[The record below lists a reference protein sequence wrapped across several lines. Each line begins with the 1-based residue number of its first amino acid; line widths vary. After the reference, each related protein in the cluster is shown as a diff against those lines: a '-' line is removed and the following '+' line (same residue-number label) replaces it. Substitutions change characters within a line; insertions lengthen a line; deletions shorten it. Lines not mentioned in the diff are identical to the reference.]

1 MALVF
6 CVIEVI
12 SRQRIYSHINAIA
25 LFSTEKQGDRILF
38 GDGGD
43 RQRECST
50 TGGAITLFRVQK
62 VEESYSLYGYDWQV
76 SEGD

>member
-12 SRQRIYSHINAIA
+12 SRQKIYSHINAIA
-25 LFSTEKQGDRILF
+25 RFSREKQGDRILF

-43 RQRECST
+43 RLCKGST
-50 TGGAITLFRVQK
+50 TGGAITLFSVQK